1 MKHALSIPS
10 VAPHCFASV
19 LVAMMTS
26 MVAAGC
32 AEEAPGAAAPPEAVA
47 PVEVTQAVTAPE
59 GEEDELT
66 TLRARVAELEQQ
78 LASCQTA
85 AAPAPSG
92 TQAVAIPEGA
102 DVPAE
107 GATPTAQNTRPDAG
121 ARARRERDPSLLET
135 ILGPDGRRRRRTNDD
150 TIELPNPANVL
161 LGN

>member
-10 VAPHCFASV
+10 VAPHRFASV
-19 LVAMMTS
+19 FISMTMS

-47 PVEVTQAVTAPE
+47 PVEVTQAVTPE

-102 DVPAE
+102 DIPAE
-107 GATPTAQNTRPDAG
+107 GTTPTAQSTRPDAG
-121 ARARRERDPSLLET
+121 TRARRERDPSLLET
-135 ILGPDGRRRRRTNDD
+135 ILGPDGRRRRRANDE
-150 TIELPNPANVL
+150 TIEIPNPANVL